1 MRPLKQSR
9 WDFGL
14 DLRKE
19 DEITSVPRHASHP
32 LKLPVFLLHLRMQNV
47 EENEYSEKICEKI
60 SKAKKKTMRIC
71 ALYASMYDRTIS
83 HKHVI

>member
-9 WDFGL
+9 WDFGF

-19 DEITSVPRHASHP
+19 DETTSVPRHASHP
-32 LKLPVFLLHLRMQNV
+32 LELPVFLLHLRMQNV
-47 EENEYSEKICEKI
+47 VENEYSEKMCEKI
-60 SKAKKKTMRIC
+60 SKSEKKTMRIC
-71 ALYASMYDRTIS
+71 VLYTSMYDRTIS